1 MILMCMIELIVDARV
16 LVACK
21 TCSDLEL
28 VP

>member
-1 MILMCMIELIVDARV
+1 MIELIVDARV